1 MGIAQIALDPSPLFQ
16 TGKREKNSAPNH
28 PGKPIHPRV
37 NVGKKRAPNH
47 KLLTP
52 SRINIHGHYDKKQL

>member
-1 MGIAQIALDPSPLFQ
+1 MGITQIASVPSPHSV
-16 TGKREKNSAPNH
+16 KWANVEKSVPNH